1 VYYLQQKSSRFFIGQ
16 PMSDLLSET
25 LLHYN
30 MEQYIYM
37 RFAIREDGRMV
48 GADGSGGVL
57 FFYILLHY
65 IFIKWNNIMNCV
77 CFFYI

>member
-1 VYYLQQKSSRFFIGQ
+1 
-16 PMSDLLSET
+16 
-25 LLHYN
+25 

-57 FFYILLHY
+57 FFLYIASLHLY
-65 IFIKWNNIMNCV
+65 KME
-77 CFFYI
+77 